1 MRATWLTDLHL
12 SFLKP
17 PAVKEFLKAVK
28 AHRPDVVLV
37 GGDTGEASNFR
48 EYLEQIHDAT
58 SAPVYYVLGNHDFYG
73 SDIEYVR
80 DFARL
85 STKAPNTH
93 AKWLPA
99 LDPVRLTDHVVLV
112 GVDGWGDASCGD
124 PDGFRVKLNDWK
136 YIQDLHAV
144 YHLGHNIRMET
155 LRVLGRQEAA
165 LLKEKLAKVGVCE
178 KLIVLTHVP
187 PFPEACVYGGKMSD
201 PDWLPWFT
209 CIEVGKVLAEYA
221 GSTNTEIL
229 VLCGHTHGLGIYQQN
244 FNLEVRTGGWPVGV
258 KDYGNPIVQATF
270 EL

>member
-28 AHRPDVVLV
+28 AHRPDVLLV
-37 GGDTGEASNFR
+37 TGDTAEADNVLY
-48 EYLEQIHDAT
+48 YLEALQEAT
-58 SAPVYYVLGNHDFYG
+58 GATTYYVLGNHDFYG
-73 SDIEYVR
+73 SDIEHVR
-80 DFARL
+80 ECARARTL
-85 STKAPNTH
+85 AGPFP
-93 AKWLPA
+93 KWLPA
-99 LDPVRLTDHVVLV
+99 MDPIRLKDHVVLV
-112 GVDGWGDASCGD
+112 GVDGWADGQCGD
-124 PDGFRVKLNDWK
+124 PEGWRVKLNDWRC
-136 YIQDLHAV
+136 IQELRAV
-144 YHLGHNIRMET
+144 YNMGSNIRLET

-165 LLKEKLAKVGVCE
+165 RLKETLAKVGECE

-187 PFPEACVYGGKMSD
+187 PFPEACVYDGKMSD

-221 GSTNTEIL
+221 GSTKAEIL

-244 FNLEVRTGGWPVGV
+244 FNLEVRTGGWPKGV